1 MEAKAREKELAFKT
15 TVAGGENFNRDKH
28 IFGFDGKAPPPPKPK
43 TSDMKIFKHESNF
56 RPANPGKK
64 GFEGEF

>member
-28 IFGFDGKAPPPPKPK
+28 IFGFDGKAPPPPKP
-43 TSDMKIFKHESNF
+43 
-56 RPANPGKK
+56 
-64 GFEGEF
+64 